1 MKTSLVLILILLVGA
16 ITPSIALAANAYD
29 LQVTLTTNPTIVTP
43 GTNGYIEL
51 SLTNTGTQ
59 NIQDIDITAS
69 SWDPTTVISQGNW
82 VVSIGDL
89 DAGGTTT
96 ALYEFKVSS
105 TASPA
110 LCQVIFDITYS
121 GGYETRQ
128 TAIIEVEDANV
139 IDVASVTPTSIDIG
153 KATTLVF
160 NITNNGGASIDN
172 ILFTWEDTND
182 LILPVGADNRII
194 IPSIAAENYTKIPI
208 TIMASSA
215 IAPGVYPLAI
225 TMEFYDR
232 TGTKQTVTSKVGLQI
247 NGTTSFDIVLQ
258 SSTSGSTTFAVVNT
272 GANVASSVIVSI
284 PQQISYV
291 ASGVSSTSL
300 GNLDA
305 GDYTLATF
313 QLSSR
318 NTTTQLPSFNG
329 TGMNAQPGRD
339 FGNRNMFMNQSFSG
353 FGGNGLLVQISYTD
367 VFGVRQTIQKQV
379 TISSVSSGSSTG
391 FTSRTGTSSSY
402 GGFGQSQSSGSS
414 NSLEYIVI
422 GVVGIIII
430 VAIIQLGRK
439 KKLPRFSKFF
449 KGRRK
454 E

>member
-16 ITPSIALAANAYD
+16 ITPSIALAANTYD
-29 LQVTLTTNPTIVTP
+29 LQVTLTTNPTIVNP

-59 NIQDIDITAS
+59 NIQDIEITAS
-69 SWDPTTVISQGNW
+69 SWDPKVVIPQGSW
-82 VVSIGDL
+82 DVSVGDL
-89 DAGGTTT
+89 DSGDSTT

-110 LCQVIFDITYS
+110 LCQVIFGITYS

-128 TAIIEVEDANV
+128 TAIIKVEDANV
-139 IDVASVTPTSIDIG
+139 LDVASVTPTSIDIG

-160 NITNNGGASIDN
+160 NITNNGGASVEN
-172 ILFTWEDTND
+172 VLFTWEDPKD
-182 LILPVGADNRII
+182 LILPIGADNRII
-194 IPSIAAENYTKIPI
+194 IPSIAVENYTKIPI
-208 TIMASSA
+208 TIMASSS

-232 TGTKQTVTSKVGLQI
+232 TGTKQTVASTVGLQI
-247 NGTTSFDIVLQ
+247 SGTTSFDIVLQ

-284 PQQISYV
+284 PQQMSYV
-291 ASGVSSTSL
+291 ATGVSSASL
-300 GNLDA
+300 GNLNA

-318 NTTTQLPSFNG
+318 NITTQLSSSNRTG
-329 TGMNAQPGRD
+329 TGAFPGRN
-339 FGNRNMFMNQSFSG
+339 FSGRNSFMNQSFSG
-353 FGGNGLLVQISYTD
+353 FGGNGLVVQISYTD
-367 VFGVRQTIQKQV
+367 AFGIRQTIQKQV
-379 TISSVSSGSSTG
+379 AVSSASSSG
-391 FTSRTGTSSSY
+391 FSSRTGTRSST
-402 GGFGQSQSSGSS
+402 GGFTSQSQSSGSS

-422 GVVGIIII
+422 GVAGIIII

>member
-16 ITPSIALAANAYD
+16 ITPSIALAANTYD
-29 LQVTLTTNPTIVTP
+29 LQVALTTNPTIVTP
-43 GTNGYIEL
+43 RTNGYIEL
-51 SLTNTGTQ
+51 TLKNTGTQ

-69 SWDPTTVISQGNW
+69 SWDSTVVIPQGNW
-82 VVSIGDL
+82 DVSIGDL
-89 DAGGTTT
+89 DAGDSTT

-128 TAIIEVEDANV
+128 TAIIKVEDANV
-139 IDVASVTPTSIDIG
+139 LDVASVTPTSIDIG

-160 NITNNGGASIDN
+160 NITNNGGASIEN
-172 ILFTWEDTND
+172 VLFTWEDPND

-194 IPSIAAENYTKIPI
+194 ITSIAAENYTKIPI
-208 TIMASSA
+208 TIMASSS

-232 TGTKQTVTSKVGLQI
+232 TGTKQTVTSTVGLQI
-247 NGTTSFDIVLQ
+247 SGTTSFDIVLQ

-272 GANVASSVIVSI
+272 GANVASSVVVSI
-284 PQQISYV
+284 PQQMSYV
-291 ASGVSSTSL
+291 ATGVSSSSL
-300 GNLDA
+300 GNLNA

-318 NTTTQLPSFNG
+318 NTTTQLPSFNRTG
-329 TGMNAQPGRD
+329 TGAFPGRN
-339 FGNRNMFMNQSFSG
+339 FSGRNSFMNQSFSG
-353 FGGNGLLVQISYTD
+353 FGGNGLVVQISYTD
-367 VFGVRQTIQKQV
+367 AFGIRQTIQKQV
-379 TISSVSSGSSTG
+379 DVSSASSSG
-391 FTSRTGTSSSY
+391 FSSRTGTRSSTGS
-402 GGFGQSQSSGSS
+402 FTSQSQSSGSS

-422 GVVGIIII
+422 GVAGIIII

-439 KKLPRFSKFF
+439 KKLSRFSKFF
-449 KGRRK
+449 KGRK